1 MTSGIW
7 NLEFGCLARSLLA
20 IAGLS
25 GVAYAEGTLRIVPL
39 VRAEQV
45 IVSVDLDNGYT
56 DEVRQV
62 INGGVR
68 TTFTYDVDLKMIVP
82 AWVDRTIATAVV
94 TTTDHYDTLTRVH
107 NLSRSVDGRVVEA
120 LATEN
125 EAVAKK
131 WLTSLNGL
139 VAVPHVAARSAPR
152 VLRAHQRARAPA
164 RRDAARLGD
173 RRHEPRE
180 IHVRALGVLTQET
193 QETGEILF
201 EKNLLISATL
211 L

>member
-1 MTSGIW
+1 MRSQNW
-7 NLEFGCLARSLLA
+7 NLKSRIWKLKSKNFAALALA
-20 IAGLS
+20 MAALGS
-25 GVAYAEGTLRIVPL
+25 VVHADGTLRIVPL

-45 IVSVDLDNGYT
+45 IVSVDLDNGYS

-107 NLSRSVDGRVVEA
+107 NLSRTVDGRVVDA
-120 LATEN
+120 HATED

-139 VAVPHVAARSAPR
+139 VLCRTSQLDPHREYYVRISAR
-152 VLRAHQRARAPA
+152 
-164 RRDAARLGD
+164 
-173 RRHEPRE
+173 
-180 IHVRALGVLTQET
+180 VRPPG
-193 QETGEILF
+193 
-201 EKNLLISATL
+201 ATL
-211 L
+211 LGWATGVTNLAKFTFVP

>member
-1 MTSGIW
+1 MIRTSRSSKLESKICKLKSTIW
-7 NLEFGCLARSLLA
+7 LASA
-20 IAGLS
+20 IVALGE
-25 GVAYAEGTLRIVPL
+25 VAYAQGALRIVPL

-62 INGGVR
+62 ISGGVR

-107 NLSRSVDGRVVEA
+107 NLSRTVDGRVVEA

-131 WLTSLNGL
+131 WLTSLSSL
-139 VAVPHVAARSAPR
+139 VLCRTSLLDPHREYYVRISAR
-152 VLRAHQRARAPA
+152 
-164 RRDAARLGD
+164 
-173 RRHEPRE
+173 
-180 IHVRALGVLTQET
+180 VRPPG
-193 QETGEILF
+193 
-201 EKNLLISATL
+201 ATL
-211 L
+211 LGWATGVTNLAKFTFVP

>member
-1 MTSGIW
+1 MKLNTKISNLKSGSWVLGIA
-7 NLEFGCLARSLLA
+7 LAVLA
-20 IAGLS
+20 LGDA
-25 GVAYAEGTLRIVPL
+25 AYAQGTLRIVPL

-56 DEVRQV
+56 EEVREV

-94 TTTDHYDTLTRVH
+94 TTTDHYDTLTRLH
-107 NLSRSVDGRVVEA
+107 NLSRSVDGRVVEVQV
-120 LATEN
+120 TDS

-139 VAVPHVAARSAPR
+139 VLCRTSLLDTHREYYVRISAR
-152 VLRAHQRARAPA
+152 
-164 RRDAARLGD
+164 
-173 RRHEPRE
+173 
-180 IHVRALGVLTQET
+180 VRPPG
-193 QETGEILF
+193 
-201 EKNLLISATL
+201 ATL
-211 L
+211 LGWATGVTNLAKFTFVP